1 MSSLKRFRHWVDKSM
16 WGSKTDYDLGES
28 LMADIC
34 IRNHDKVV
42 ELQKN
47 SKKAIP
53 ERAKADEAA
62 LQESSHEHA
71 AVEEGIMP
79 ADSSECAEIVGESS
93 PEGLGERCESV
104 DDASL
109 KESLDRARQYLALCS
124 VGDEKVEQ
132 LITHFQ
138 SIVDR
143 HYKMRDADFNVSSWV
158 VILGFLVS
166 YSNVLIR
173 VLDGDRAGQI
183 AYIIFFLTVLLV
195 FLYMPFI
202 RRRRKWRTAVSE
214 GNLQKLEEV
223 LSDLTAYY
231 LMDSKEL
238 RYHASRRVQ
247 DPGNHQ
253 V

>member
-1 MSSLKRFRHWVDKSM
+1 MNSLKRFRYWVDKSM

-34 IRNHDKVV
+34 IKNYDKVV
-42 ELQKN
+42 ELQQN

-53 ERAKADEAA
+53 EHAKADEAA
-62 LQESSHEHA
+62 LQENLHEQVV
-71 AVEEGIMP
+71 VEGEIMP
-79 ADSSECAEIVGESS
+79 ADSSERAGIVGESS
-93 PEGLGERCESV
+93 PEGLGERGESV
-104 DDASL
+104 DGVSL
-109 KESLDRARQYLALCS
+109 KESLGRARQYLALCS
-124 VGDEKVEQ
+124 VGDERVEQ
-132 LITHFQ
+132 LIAHFQ
-138 SIVDR
+138 SIVGR

-158 VILGFLVS
+158 GILGFLVS
-166 YSNVLIR
+166 YSSVLIHALGR
-173 VLDGDRAGQI
+173 DLVGQI
-183 AYIIFFLTVLLV
+183 AYIIFFLAVLLV

-214 GNLQKLEEV
+214 GNLHRLEEV
-223 LSDLTAYY
+223 PSDLTAYY

-238 RYHASRRVQ
+238 RSHASRRVQ

>member
-1 MSSLKRFRHWVDKSM
+1 MKRSS
-16 WGSKTDYDLGES
+16 
-28 LMADIC
+28 
-34 IRNHDKVV
+34 N
-42 ELQKN
+42 
-47 SKKAIP
+47 
-53 ERAKADEAA
+53 
-62 LQESSHEHA
+62 
-71 AVEEGIMP
+71 
-79 ADSSECAEIVGESS
+79 
-93 PEGLGERCESV
+93 
-104 DDASL
+104 
-109 KESLDRARQYLALCS
+109 
-124 VGDEKVEQ
+124 
-132 LITHFQ
+132 LIAHFQ

-195 FLYMPFI
+195 FLYMPFT

-214 GNLQKLEEV
+214 GNLHKLEEV
-223 LSDLTAYY
+223 LSDLTVYY
-231 LMDSKEL
+231 LMDSKES
-238 RYHASRRVQ
+238 RSHASRRVQ